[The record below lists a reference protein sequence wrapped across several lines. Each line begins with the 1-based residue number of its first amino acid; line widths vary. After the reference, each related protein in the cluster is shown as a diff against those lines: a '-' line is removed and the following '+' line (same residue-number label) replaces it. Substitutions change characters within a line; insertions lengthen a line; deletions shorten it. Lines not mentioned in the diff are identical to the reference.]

1 MRNLRKFLSSGLMSG
16 SKKRRRSAKRS
27 RNQSSLGRQLSS
39 ESLEKRELLA
49 GDVLGSV
56 SHNHHTPYDVNAD
69 YRITAGDAL
78 VVLNELNQLGAE
90 GEASAETDENQFF
103 LDVNNDG
110 RLTASDALGII
121 NAMGRG
127 EGVGE
132 LVEMFLTARDK
143 DDNAIST
150 VNGEYNIPVGEKFF
164 LEVAYSDL
172 RTPVDASGAFQ
183 IRADVITSLPDYLV
197 PVMTETQRLRIA
209 SETYDSPNLESV
221 TFTQEGTGLS
231 YVASAANWQG
241 NANFQVLLA
250 MTEFGYVLDTDYSL
264 DPSLQFAGG
273 DRGYLIHWIGDDYDD
288 LDVPNISVT
297 IQQNGGTAME
307 ASVTE
312 FAPILAGPDQVLGT
326 SDDVPNSDAVR
337 FNLDLDVRTWS
348 PFYPA
353 NAKRTVYDGLN

>member
-49 GDVLGSV
+49 GDVLGSL

-69 YRITAGDAL
+69 YHISAGDAL
-78 VVLNELNQLGAE
+78 TVLNKIKHHRFE
-90 GEASAETDENQFF
+90 GEASADTDEKQYF

-110 RLTASDALGII
+110 RLSASDALGII

-143 DDNAIST
+143 DDNAIPT
-150 VNGEYNIPVGEKFF
+150 VNGEYNIPVDEKFF

-172 RTPVDASGAFQ
+172 RTPLDASGAFQ
-183 IRADVITSLPDYLV
+183 IRADVIASLPDYIV

-209 SETYDSPNLESV
+209 LEAYSSPNLESV

-231 YVASAANWQG
+231 HVASAASWQG
-241 NANFQVLLA
+241 GATFQVMLA
-250 MTEFGYVLDTDYSL
+250 MQEFGYVLDTDYSL
-264 DPSLQFAGG
+264 DPTLQFAGG

-297 IQQNGGTAME
+297 IQQNGGSAM
-307 ASVTE
+307 
-312 FAPILAGPDQVLGT
+312 
-326 SDDVPNSDAVR
+326 
-337 FNLDLDVRTWS
+337 
-348 PFYPA
+348 
-353 NAKRTVYDGLN
+353 